1 MRKSQRWWPRGLVP
15 KSKKTKQ
22 SKLTGNSSTTAKNYD
37 VTNDDNDEE
46 SVMNSYGD
54 QYINKEATFDV
65 PISELQN
72 VIVQKKKEE
81 EGFKKEYA
89 VSKPTR
95 RQELHNNNVSIQRQL
110 LSTDDAS
117 KP

>member
-1 MRKSQRWWPRGLVP
+1 MTENSDRTDLSNLYANVDTTDEINLVP

-72 VIVQKKKEE
+72 VIVEKRKKED
-81 EGFKKEYA
+81 EGFKKEYT
-89 VSKPTR
+89 VSKPTLR
-95 RQELHNNNVSIQRQL
+95 
-110 LSTDDAS
+110 
-117 KP
+117 